1 MAENKA
7 FSKVG
12 DDVNQFKL
20 NGLVRFSFKSLT
32 TNKAK
37 KPFISFLLT
46 QYRMAG
52 KVGEQKEF
60 SKTFQVLVFDE
71 KIVDTLRVIDQQ
83 VRVEVFGNIGIKVE
97 QNGMRRVSVPTLI
110 ATSVVVSEYLN
121 TPFQETGK
129 PAPKVSNNLGNPSDE
144 EIKQLEK
151 SLKAFEDKK
160 RIKPSNQ
167 PVVSVEDSDDL
178 PF

>member
-1 MAENKA
+1 
-7 FSKVG
+7 
-12 DDVNQFKL
+12 
-20 NGLVRFSFKSLT
+20 
-32 TNKAK
+32 
-37 KPFISFLLT
+37 
-46 QYRMAG
+46 
-52 KVGEQKEF
+52 
-60 SKTFQVLVFDE
+60 VFDE

-97 QNGMRRVSVPTLI
+97 QNGARRVSVPTLI

-129 PAPKVSNNLGNPSDE
+129 PAPKVSNNLGNPSEE

-160 RIKPSNQ
+160 KNKPSNQ